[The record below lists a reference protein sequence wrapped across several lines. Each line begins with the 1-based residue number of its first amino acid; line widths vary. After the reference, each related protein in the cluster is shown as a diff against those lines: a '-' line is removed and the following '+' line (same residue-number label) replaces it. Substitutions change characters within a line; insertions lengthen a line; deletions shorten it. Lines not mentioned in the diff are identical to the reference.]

1 MAAKSGGGGG
11 VGFCCVVI
19 GVGKG
24 HGVGI
29 SIQSSVRSG
38 CGLAGFIGLKY
49 LVGGGS
55 ILVLLLSFNP
65 EELARFGVM
74 LTLVSC

>member
-1 MAAKSGGGGG
+1 MG
-11 VGFCCVVI
+11 VGWGSAVWRC
-19 GVGKG
+19 GLERGN
-24 HGVGI
+24 GVGI
-29 SIQSSVRSG
+29 AVQPSMRVGS
-38 CGLAGFIGLKY
+38 GLAGFIGLKY

>member
-1 MAAKSGGGGG
+1 MEIGG
-11 VGFCCVVI
+11 VG
-19 GVGKG
+19 
-24 HGVGI
+24 
-29 SIQSSVRSG
+29 VRWGSAG
-38 CGLAGFIGLKY
+38 WRCGLNRGEGVRAAVQPIMRVGRGFAGFIGLKY

-55 ILVLLLSFNP
+55 IPVLLLSFNA